1 MLKKIFVMS
10 VLSAIILAS
19 LIGAVNA
26 EQGMLTYTNEEY
38 GFSIGYPEDWTVEEG
53 FMGSVV
59 IFWGPI
65 KDDYIINVIVVTEE
79 LPTKMTAEEY
89 AKAGRE
95 WYLEEYDIVK
105 TLSDTINGEP
115 VAGDITTSMMEGIEV
130 KQMSAS
136 FVKGTTAY
144 TITFSATSSAY
155 DGADDDYFDPMLR
168 SFKFIEKVAGIEI
181 QNFIVTPSK
190 VETGEEVKVKFEAMN
205 EADVEKT
212 KTFHLVDTPPGT
224 ELPEEIDFKTV
235 TLAPGETE
243 IIEFTFI
250 PREAG
255 ERMLSVEDQYWIIA
269 VTEAR
274 PEITPV
280 PGFEAVFVIAGL
292 FIGSRI
298 SFEEEMKQ
306 QGCTRF

>member
-1 MLKKIFVMS
+1 MVTKIFVMS
-10 VLSAIILAS
+10 ILSAIILTS

-38 GFSIGYPEDWTVEEG
+38 GFSIGYPEDWTVEKG
-53 FMGSVV
+53 FIGTIV
-59 IFWGPI
+59 IFKGPI
-65 KDDYIINVIVVTEE
+65 KDDYIINVNVLTEE

-89 AKAGRE
+89 AKATRG
-95 WYLEEYDIVK
+95 WFSEEDNVVK
-105 TLSDTINGEP
+105 TFSDTINGES
-115 VAGDITTSMMEGIEV
+115 VAGHIVTSTMVGIELKQMQACFVSGTTSYV
-130 KQMSAS
+130 
-136 FVKGTTAY
+136 
-144 TITFSATSSAY
+144 ITFSAIPSTY
-155 DGADDDYFDPMLR
+155 DESDDDYFDPMLR
-168 SFKFIEKVAGIEI
+168 SFKFIEKVAGIKI

-190 VETGEEVKVKFEAMN
+190 VETGEKVKVKFEAMN
-205 EADVEKT
+205 EADVENT

-255 ERMLSVEDQYWIIA
+255 EHMLSVENQFWIIA

-280 PGFEAVFVIAGL
+280 PGFEAVFVIVGL
-292 FIGSRI
+292 LVAVYLLKR
-298 SFEEEMKQ
+298 K
-306 QGCTRF
+306 